1 MQTDAFD
8 RDAMQSLDEETIAEV
23 RDEEADPP
31 VTPMSDDPAHRI
43 AAADLDN
50 SLDEFVDAFNARDLE
65 LLAELVAPD
74 VEADLVG
81 ASSREDVL
89 DGFNDLILR
98 NPTLLLI
105 RGDLGPEPI
114 AVAWVF
120 DLDSDDF
127 RALGYVTLDLDDS
140 EESLIQRIV
149 YVDELTD
156 TDDLVVENPE
166 RDDLSEWVEWV
177 EQDED

>member
-8 RDAMQSLDEETIAEV
+8 RGPSLDEETIVEILEEDEV
-23 RDEEADPP
+23 DPP
-31 VTPMSDDPAHRI
+31 AAPMSDDPAHRI

-65 LLAELVAPD
+65 LLAELIAPD

-81 ASSREDVL
+81 ASSRDEAL
-89 DGFNDLILR
+89 GGFDDLILR
-98 NPTLLLI
+98 NPTLLLS

-120 DLDSDDF
+120 DLDTDDF
-127 RALGYVTLDLDDS
+127 RALGYVTVDLDDS
-140 EESLIQRIV
+140 TESLIQRIV
-149 YVDELTD
+149 YVDELPD
-156 TDDLVVENPE
+156 TDELVMETPD

-177 EQDED
+177 EQDDD

>member
-8 RDAMQSLDEETIAEV
+8 RGPSLDEETIVEV
-23 RDEEADPP
+23 LEEDEVDPP

-65 LLAELVAPD
+65 LLAELIAPD

-81 ASSREDVL
+81 ASSRDEAL
-89 DGFNDLILR
+89 EGFDDLILR
-98 NPTLLLI
+98 NPTLLLS

-127 RALGYVTLDLDDS
+127 RALGYVTVDLDDS
-140 EESLIQRIV
+140 TESLIQRIV
-149 YVDELTD
+149 YVDELPD
-156 TDDLVVENPE
+156 TDELVMETPDH
-166 RDDLSEWVEWV
+166 DDLSEWVEWV
-177 EQDED
+177 EQDDD